1 MNVWMLFIAG
11 LLTGFHCLTMCGN
24 LVIGYSLRCDRT
36 VGIVNHVLYNAARL
50 GSYTLT
56 GVLLGY
62 LGQAVNIAAFGGTAT
77 LAGGIFLIFFA
88 LKMFGFFSGR
98 KLPEIPGTRSLRE
111 ALGRIVARLR
121 TGAGNR
127 SAYVPEVSLGALSG
141 FMPCAPLQAA
151 QIYAA
156 GTGSPLEGGLAMLS
170 FGVGTIPMLFLYGY
184 FAGRIS
190 VDFREKMARAFAVVV
205 LVLGLVL
212 LNRGLALVNSPVTA
226 TKIVGYAKEALAW
239 DRADATAGQTV
250 RIRIER
256 TAYEPREIRVPAN
269 TPVTLEVFR
278 NEDVVCSNE
287 LWIPELGIRQPL
299 APFGVTRIELPPLK
313 EGIYQ
318 VTCQMGMMDGR
329 LVVGSV
335 GGVARMYMGLALV
348 LVGGIG
354 MFLLLRGGNNE
365 KAPAR
370 AATRAATHRTKGARK

>member
-1 MNVWMLFIAG
+1 MLFVAG

-24 LVIGYSLRCDRT
+24 LVIGYSLRTNRA
-36 VGIVNHVLYNAARL
+36 VGIANHALYNAARV

-77 LAGGIFLIFFA
+77 LAGGIFLIFLA

-111 ALGRIVARLR
+111 ALGRLVARLR
-121 TGAGNR
+121 TGAGSR
-127 SAYVPEVSLGALSG
+127 FAYAPEVSLGALSG

-170 FGVGTIPMLFLYGY
+170 FGLGTVPMLFLYGY
-184 FAGRIS
+184 FAGRVSIG
-190 VDFREKMARAFAVVV
+190 FREKLSKAFAVVV
-205 LVLGLVL
+205 LVLGLTL
-212 LNRGLALVNSPVTA
+212 LNRGLALVNSPITA
-226 TKIVGYAKEALAW
+226 TKIVGYAKEALAAGRV
-239 DRADATAGQTV
+239 DTTAGQTV
-250 RIRIER
+250 RIRIEN
-256 TAYEPREIRVPAN
+256 TTYEPREIRVPAN
-269 TPVTLEVFR
+269 KPVTLEVFR
-278 NEDVVCSNE
+278 NEDVACSNE
-287 LWIPELGIRQPL
+287 LWIPELGIRQAL
-299 APFGVTRIELPPLK
+299 TPFGVTRIELPPLK

-329 LVVGSV
+329 LIVGSV
-335 GGVARMYMGLALV
+335 GGVSRVYMGLALA

-354 MFLLLRGGNNE
+354 MFMLVRKGNNE
-365 KAPAR
+365 KAPAKV
-370 AATRAATHRTKGARK
+370 ASHATKHRTKGARK